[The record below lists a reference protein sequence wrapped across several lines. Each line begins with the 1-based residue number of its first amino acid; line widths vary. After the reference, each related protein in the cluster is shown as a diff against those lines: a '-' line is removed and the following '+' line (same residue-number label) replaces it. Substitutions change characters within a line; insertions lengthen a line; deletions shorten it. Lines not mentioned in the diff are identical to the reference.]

1 MTDEAQ
7 HYNVLC
13 IAKEKRKKNVSF
25 LSSTNLV
32 FFIRQVV
39 HIFHLGV
46 RIAIP
51 SKVTTGSSEEP
62 TSANFNI
69 VSHKIYRNR

>member
-1 MTDEAQ
+1 M
-7 HYNVLC
+7 
-13 IAKEKRKKNVSF
+13 
-25 LSSTNLV
+25 
-32 FFIRQVV
+32 V

-51 SKVTTGSSEEP
+51 SNVTTGSSEEP

-69 VSHKIYRNR
+69 VSHKIYRK